1 MSRSIVKVRP
11 YVIEYQP
18 ITLIGSY
25 YDYIDVNNDKFLRK
39 SMINYF
45 REKTKNWLITDFEA
59 NDCFSISGSNIKK
72 VKCNKKNK
80 KKEDDK
86 KIAKYIYD
94 KYVYPNRIVKN
105 VLFEY
110 TKKSGVNWYDLK
122 MNKKYIKNIL
132 KNVIQKQIEK

>member
-94 KYVYPNRIVKN
+94 KYVYPNRM
-105 VLFEY
+105 L
-110 TKKSGVNWYDLK
+110 
-122 MNKKYIKNIL
+122 
-132 KNVIQKQIEK
+132 